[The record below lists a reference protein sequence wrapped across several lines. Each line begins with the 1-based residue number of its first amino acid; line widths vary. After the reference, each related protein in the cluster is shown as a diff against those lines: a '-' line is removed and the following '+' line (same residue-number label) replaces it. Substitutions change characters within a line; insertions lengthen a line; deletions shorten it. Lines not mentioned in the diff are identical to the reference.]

1 MRDLAR
7 NWLHL
12 AVLSAFA
19 FAQPLFDLLGKY
31 PAFWAAHDSTRWEIV
46 GFALLVT
53 LGPAT
58 LLLLPETVAGLA
70 GKQVR
75 DRVHLVL
82 VAALATVVALT
93 FVRGPAGDMRAGL
106 VLLISIAIGI
116 GLTLLY
122 ARTEGVRSFLSVL
135 GVAPLL
141 FLFLFLF
148 TSESSKLVTKG
159 SAEAFSVEGT
169 AQPPIVFVAYD
180 AFDVKMLQD
189 AKGEID
195 AERFPNFAAFAKD
208 ATWYRNA
215 STVHEN
221 TVFAVPAI
229 LDGNV
234 PKKGTEP
241 IAQDHPNN
249 LFSLLGKTYE
259 MNVAEEA
266 TSLCPPDVCRKTNR
280 KSFGG
285 RMETLAEDV
294 SLVWQYLVYPERS
307 RARLPQITDRWA
319 GFREKE
325 VEAEQKEG
333 DKPSAAKI
341 LENLSTGRVG
351 RYRRAVERIRKS
363 GRPQLNFMHTFF
375 PHEPR
380 QYLPEGQEYQSGPD
394 PDPSLD
400 GPPSYDNEWLTR
412 QAEQRTVLQ
421 VAFTDKLLGELID
434 RLKDLGTYDETLVVL
449 TADHGESFDVKDTPA
464 PPFTPGKLGFR
475 RAVSRENIEDVASI
489 PLFIKFP
496 GREGAGEVDQRYV
509 RTVDILPTIGDA
521 LGIDMPFKPDGRS
534 LLDESYR
541 GVEQVKV
548 ERTAEAAVTMAPAE
562 WTARREASNAARFER
577 LGEGDIARAY
587 TVGEARDLI
596 GRPAPAGGGEARGVQ
611 EAGRF
616 ADVSPEA
623 GFLPAHVAGR
633 LELAPGTAIAV
644 ALNGRVVAV
653 GETFKPIGKYRVDW
667 SVLLP
672 PEGFRAGRNRLDI
685 FEVRGGTIG
694 RRVGGA

>member
-12 AVLSAFA
+12 AALCAFA
-19 FAQPLFDLLGKY
+19 FVQPLFDLLGKY

-46 GFALLVT
+46 GFALILT
-53 LGPAT
+53 LGPPT
-58 LLLLPETVAGLA
+58 LLIAVEALIGLA
-70 GKQVR
+70 STRAR
-75 DRVHLVL
+75 DLAHIGF
-82 VAALATVVALT
+82 VAILASIVALT
-93 FVRGPAGDMRAGL
+93 FVRGPAGDTRAGL
-106 VLLISIAIGI
+106 VLLISLAIGA
-116 GLTLLY
+116 LLALLY
-122 ARTEGVRSFLSVL
+122 ARTEGVRSFLSIL

-141 FLFLFLF
+141 FLLLFLF

-159 SAEAFSVEGT
+159 TAEAFSVEGT
-169 AQPPIVFVAYD
+169 RQPPIVFVTYD
-180 AFDVKMLQD
+180 AFDVKMLLD
-189 AKGEID
+189 AKGDID
-195 AERFPNFAAFAKD
+195 AERFPNFAALAKD

-266 TSLCPPDVCRKTNR
+266 TSLCPPDVCTKTNR
-280 KSFGG
+280 KGFGG

-307 RARLPQITDRWA
+307 RQRLPQITDRWA
-319 GFREKE
+319 GFREQE
-325 VEAEQKEG
+325 VEAVQKAGE
-333 DKPSAAKI
+333 KPSAAKI
-341 LENLSTGRVG
+341 LQNLSSGRVG
-351 RYRRAVERIRKS
+351 RYRRAVRRIAKS
-363 GRPQLNFMHTFF
+363 RRPQLNFMHTFF

-400 GPPSYDNEWLTR
+400 GPPSYDNDWLTR

-421 VAFTDKLLGELID
+421 TAFTDKLLGELVA
-434 RLKDLGTYDETLVVL
+434 RLKEVGIYDESLIVL

-475 RAVSRENIEDVASI
+475 RAVSKENIEDVASV
-489 PLFIKFP
+489 PLFVKYP
-496 GREGAGEVDQRYV
+496 QGKGEVDERYV

-521 LGIDMPFKPDGRS
+521 LGIRMPFKPDGRS
-534 LLDESYR
+534 LLDDSYR
-541 GVEQVKV
+541 GVEEVKV
-548 ERTAEAAVTMAPAE
+548 ERTAEAAVAMDPAE
-562 WTARREASNAARFER
+562 WTARRESSNSARVDR
-577 LGEGDIARAY
+577 LGDGPIDRAY
-587 TVGEARDLI
+587 RIGPNSELI
-596 GRPAPAGGGEARGVQ
+596 GEPAPGGGEPRGVQ
-611 EAGRF
+611 EAERF
-616 ADVSPEA
+616 RDVSVDA

-633 LELAPGTAIAV
+633 LGLEPGTDIAV
-644 ALNGRVVAV
+644 ALNGTVVAV
-653 GETFKPIGKYRVDW
+653 GETFKPIGNFKVDW
-667 SVLLP
+667 SVILP
-672 PEGFRAGRNRLDI
+672 PEAFRDGRNRLDV
-685 FEVRGGTIG
+685 FEVSGGRLG